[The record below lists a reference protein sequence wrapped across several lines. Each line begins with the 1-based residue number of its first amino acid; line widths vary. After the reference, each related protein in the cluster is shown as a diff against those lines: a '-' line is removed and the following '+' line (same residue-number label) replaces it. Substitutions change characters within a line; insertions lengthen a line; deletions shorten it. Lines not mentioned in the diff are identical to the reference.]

1 MSTTVYLLTIC
12 LPLATVL
19 LVFGMK
25 YFAMVQQ
32 AKARTARDEA
42 DRRLADELARTQAE
56 TVAQLAAMNAALAR
70 LDARM
75 GAVEKVLKEVG

>member
-32 AKARTARDEA
+32 ARARTARDEA
-42 DRRLADELARTQAE
+42 DRRLSDELARTQAE
-56 TVAQLAAMNAALAR
+56 TVAQLTAMNAALAR